1 MRLSARNQSSVDGT
15 ELGYKPL
22 TVSFTKK
29 QSPCEVHHMEAFHG
43 AARQLSVSKKIGM
56 CFMLALQNVTQ
67 KRHREHEPF
76 IIFR

>member
-1 MRLSARNQSSVDGT
+1 
-15 ELGYKPL
+15 
-22 TVSFTKK
+22 
-29 QSPCEVHHMEAFHG
+29 MEAFHG